1 MSLGYKVLMG
11 KNWTADPKDLG
22 SNRSE
27 SWAFFQHCLALIITL
42 ENSCGSGMS
51 KHDSNVKFLVKEI

>member
-1 MSLGYKVLMG
+1 MV
-11 KNWTADPKDLG
+11 KNWTADPKDPG

-27 SWAFFQHCLALIITL
+27 SWAPLPHSLSLITSL

-51 KHDSNVKFLVKEI
+51 KHDSNFRFLTKEMQRYQ